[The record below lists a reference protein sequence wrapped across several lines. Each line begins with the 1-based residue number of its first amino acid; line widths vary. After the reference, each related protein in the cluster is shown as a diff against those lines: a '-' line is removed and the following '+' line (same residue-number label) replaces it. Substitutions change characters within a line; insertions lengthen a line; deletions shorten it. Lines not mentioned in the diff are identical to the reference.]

1 MYEVT
6 IGKANN
12 IAPQYIGCYRDSRPR
27 ALPISGSSKTIQGCS
42 ESCLKKGYGVS
53 GLQYTGQ
60 CWCGGEDYDKYGKTT
75 GCDCREGAKNHGG
88 NKNCVYRVPTLATYT
103 FVANNPDVN
112 YDGDASIIT
121 IPR

>member
-12 IAPQYIGCYRDSRPR
+12 IAPQYMGCYKDNAHGVR

-42 ESCLKKGYGVS
+42 ESYLKKGYGVS
-53 GLQYTGQ
+53 GLQYLGQ

-75 GCDCREGAKNHGG
+75 GCNYREGEKNHGG
-88 NKNCVYRVPTLATYT
+88 NKNCVYRKNTLVHGAQ
-103 FVANNPDVN
+103 VHLK
-112 YDGDASIIT
+112 S
-121 IPR
+121 